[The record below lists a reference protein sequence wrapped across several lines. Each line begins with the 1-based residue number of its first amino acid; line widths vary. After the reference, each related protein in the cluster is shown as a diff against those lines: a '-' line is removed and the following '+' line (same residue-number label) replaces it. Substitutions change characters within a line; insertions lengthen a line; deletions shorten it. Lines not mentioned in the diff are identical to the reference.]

1 MVRSLRFWHAIKMKK
16 RFSVGLLLAAL
27 VAWSSGLH
35 PLVHADEEN
44 EWRELHD
51 DVKAGRLVSLPS
63 ILDWLEAHYQGVI
76 LEIELERDGGQPR
89 YEVEM
94 LGPQGQLVE
103 FEFDATNGKLVE
115 TEGINIEDM
124 ERP

>member
-1 MVRSLRFWHAIKMKK
+1 MKK
-16 RFSVGLLLAAL
+16 LLPVSLLLAAL
-27 VAWSSGLH
+27 VGWGISLNFLA
-35 PLVHADEEN
+35 HADEDD
-44 EWRELHD
+44 WRELHD
-51 DVKAGRLVSLPS
+51 DVRAGRLVSLPR
-63 ILDWLEAHYQGVI
+63 ILDWLEAHYLGVI
-76 LEIELERDGGQPR
+76 LEIELERDGEQPR